1 LGQFDDG
8 FFVGVTEEVF
18 ANCVAGVL
26 LAELNWTH
34 EKWVTKL
41 EVGGETNE
49 TSGQTWFLTL
59 ARPATITV
67 KTEATKKQ
75 RAKLPSGASNMTTA
89 V

>member
-18 ANCVAGVL
+18 ANCVAGLL
-26 LAELNWTH
+26 LAMVNWTQ

-49 TSGQTWFLTL
+49 TSVQTWF
-59 ARPATITV
+59 
-67 KTEATKKQ
+67 
-75 RAKLPSGASNMTTA
+75 
-89 V
+89 

>member
-18 ANCVAGVL
+18 ANCVAGLL
-26 LAELNWTH
+26 LAVVNWTQ

-49 TSGQTWFLTL
+49 TSVQTWF
-59 ARPATITV
+59 
-67 KTEATKKQ
+67 
-75 RAKLPSGASNMTTA
+75 
-89 V
+89 

>member
-8 FFVGVTEEVF
+8 FLVGVTEEVF
-18 ANCVAGVL
+18 ADCVAGVL

-49 TSGQTWFLTL
+49 TSGQTWF
-59 ARPATITV
+59 
-67 KTEATKKQ
+67 
-75 RAKLPSGASNMTTA
+75 
-89 V
+89 

>member
-18 ANCVAGVL
+18 ANCVAGL
-26 LAELNWTH
+26 LSAVVIWTL

-49 TSGQTWFLTL
+49 TSEQTCFLTFGDDRCQERRL
-59 ARPATITV
+59 QPR
-67 KTEATKKQ
+67 EN
-75 RAKLPSGASNMTTA
+75 RN
-89 V
+89 